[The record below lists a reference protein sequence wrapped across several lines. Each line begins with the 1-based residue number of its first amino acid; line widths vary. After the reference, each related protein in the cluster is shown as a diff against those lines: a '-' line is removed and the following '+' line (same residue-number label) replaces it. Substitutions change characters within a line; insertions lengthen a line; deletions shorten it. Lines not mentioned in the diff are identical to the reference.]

1 MKNNDLN
8 KLKIK
13 LSGLENKLFDEKLR
27 ENKTFENKGFGY
39 AQRHAKLG
47 NAFTKRGE
55 SLRNRIEVIKTQIEQ
70 IEANIPQQNNVYT
83 EMAAKAWL
91 KQFGTEYK
99 PTLS

>member
-1 MKNNDLN
+1 MKKN
-8 KLKIK
+8 KLEQLKAK
-13 LSGLENKLFDEKLR
+13 LSDLESKLFDEKLK
-27 ENKTFENKGFGY
+27 ESKMWNNKGFGY
-39 AQRHAKLG
+39 AQRHGKLG

-70 IEANIPQQNNVYT
+70 IEANIPQRNNVYT
-83 EMAAKAWL
+83 GMATKAWL